1 VNVPSEEANR
11 ENEDYVAI
19 EAALAKALQLTSRQA
34 AIMRCLLSG
43 ATNKSIAADLGISP
57 YTVRDHVAN
66 LMHKLHAETRHE
78 LKAIAARIA
87 TNTD

>member
-1 VNVPSEEANR
+1 MPSDEANR
-11 ENEDYVAI
+11 ANESDVAI
-19 EAALAKALQLTSRQA
+19 EAALARALQLTSRQA
-34 AIMRCLLSG
+34 AIMRCLLGG
-43 ATNKSIAADLGISP
+43 ATNKKIAADLGISP

-87 TNTD
+87 ADTD